1 MDRGAMKAQL
11 VPFLA
16 GVVFALGLGISGMTD
31 PRKVVDFLDVAGPA
45 WDPSLAFVMLGAIG
59 VHVGFARWALRARK
73 PLYDTRF
80 FLATQ
85 TRVDAALVGG
95 AAVFGLG
102 WGVAGYCPGP
112 AVVAAAA
119 GSGPA
124 LLFLASMLA
133 GIGIFQWNP
142 FRPRSS

>member
-1 MDRGAMKAQL
+1 MDRRAMKNL

-16 GVVFALGLGISGMTD
+16 GFVFALGLGIAGMTD
-31 PRKVVDFLDVAGPA
+31 PQKVVSFLDVTGPA

-73 PLYDTRF
+73 PLWEADFALT
-80 FLATQ
+80 TE

-124 LLFLASMLA
+124 LLFLSSMLA

-142 FRPRSS
+142 ARPRSS

>member
-1 MDRGAMKAQL
+1 MRGQL

-31 PRKVVDFLDVAGPA
+31 PRKVVAFLDVAGPT

-73 PLYDTRF
+73 PLFDTRF
-80 FLATQ
+80 YLATQ

-95 AAVFGLG
+95 AAIFGLG

-133 GIGIFQWNP
+133 GIGVFQWNP